1 MMFAVVGG
9 WAGVEAAA
17 SAEWL
22 LFSDEDA
29 GEVSVC
35 CPAASATT
43 VGGDGG
49 DDGRGDEHSC
59 FRFLLL

>member
-1 MMFAVVGG
+1 MMFAVVVG

-35 CPAASATT
+35 CPAASVTT
-43 VGGDGG
+43 TGGGDG
-49 DDGRGDEHSC
+49 GRGDEHSC

>member
-35 CPAASATT
+35 CPAASVNA
-43 VGGDGG
+43 GGVDG
-49 DDGRGDEHSC
+49 GRGDEHSC